1 MDTNDAVLGRVL
13 DEVDGLIARAE
24 LALCYATMDE
34 VIAALIASGVDAEV
48 AYLTTVAAAV
58 RS

>member
-24 LALCYATMDE
+24 LALCYADRDAVME
-34 VIAALIASGVDAEV
+34 ALIASGVEPEI
-48 AYLTTVAAAV
+48 AYLAVCAAGVA
-58 RS
+58 